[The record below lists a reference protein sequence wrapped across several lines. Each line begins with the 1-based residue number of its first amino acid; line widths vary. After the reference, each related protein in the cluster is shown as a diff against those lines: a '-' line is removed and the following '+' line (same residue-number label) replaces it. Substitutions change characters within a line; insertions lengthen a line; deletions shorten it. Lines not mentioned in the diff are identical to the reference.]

1 MQKELHAINFAINT
15 INELSTHIQEEMK
28 NLFTASGDF
37 ISPLT
42 NGRYDDVRFEI
53 SGRVAVGKNGSYNGI
68 DSLSFDDLKMVY
80 MSMKLSA
87 AKLLN
92 KDNMPIVVEDWFT
105 GNESFAP
112 ELIRCMGKVGAEQI
126 ILLTANQNAKQ
137 QLDNAGIEYE
147 YVAM

>member
-1 MQKELHAINFAINT
+1 
-15 INELSTHIQEEMK
+15 MK
-28 NLFTASGDF
+28 NLFTASGEF

-53 SGRVAVGKNGSYNGI
+53 SGRVAVGKNGSYKGI
-68 DSLSFDDLKMVY
+68 DSLYYDDLKMVY

-92 KDNMPIVVEDWFT
+92 KDNMPVVLEDWFT
-105 GNESFAP
+105 GSESFAP
-112 ELIRCMGKVGAEQI
+112 DLIRCMEKVGAEQI
-126 ILLTANQNAKQ
+126 ILLTANQTAKQ
-137 QLDNAGIEYE
+137 KFDDAGIEYN